1 MSDTNSESGQGQ
13 RRHFLRDSLL
23 LAGAVPAALAGSLGQ
38 AIAGGSCQASRPL
51 SIGVLG
57 CGRRGLQLAKFALA
71 AGPHF
76 ELTVLAD
83 LFPDRVQQFY
93 RTMKGQFSDQVSV
106 SNAGKLIGSE
116 ATELIAASDVDAVL
130 IATLPTCHARQIQ
143 RLVDGGKHVYAENPI
158 ATDAMG
164 LRKVQEASRLA
175 AEQNTCLQV
184 GLQHRFQDF
193 YTQAIQQLHSGIIGT
208 PVRAEVFV
216 TRTQLPGSRSAG
228 VQNERLRDWRS
239 DPELGR
245 DLELESSVGS
255 LDLIQW
261 AIGCSPHDAICEIGA
276 GGLGSHDSVVN
287 YRCPNGFTLR
297 YHEIVKPGVRHQSRH
312 LVYGS
317 HGWCDLDRSKIF
329 DKNDRMMWASGLQ
342 VPDSSAAVEQFC
354 RCLVQRV
361 SQSESTVHT
370 SCVEEAFRATSI
382 ALLGQL
388 ARRRA
393 GQVVSSD
400 ELVTGLA

>member
-1 MSDTNSESGQGQ
+1 
-13 RRHFLRDSLL
+13 
-23 LAGAVPAALAGSLGQ
+23 
-38 AIAGGSCQASRPL
+38 
-51 SIGVLG
+51 
-57 CGRRGLQLAKFALA
+57 LAKFALA

-83 LFPDRVQQFY
+83 LFPDRVQQLY
-93 RTMKGQFSDQVSV
+93 RTLKGQFPDRVTVALASR
-106 SNAGKLIGSE
+106 LIG
-116 ATELIAASDVDAVL
+116 TESADLIAATDVDAVL
-130 IATLPTCHARQIQ
+130 LATLPTCHARQIQ
-143 RLVDGGKHVYAENPI
+143 RLVDGGKHVYAENPV

-193 YTQAIQQLHSGIIGT
+193 YTQAVQQLHSGIIGT

-216 TRTQLPGSRSAG
+216 TRAQLPGSRSTA
-228 VQNERLRDWRS
+228 VQAERLRDWRS
-239 DPELGR
+239 DPGLGCA
-245 DLELESSVGS
+245 LELESSVGS

-287 YRCPNGFTLR
+287 FRCPNGFTLR

-329 DKNDRMMWASGLQ
+329 DKNDRLIWASGLQ
-342 VPDSSAAVEQFC
+342 LPDSSAAMEQFC
-354 RCLVQRV
+354 CCLAQDI
-361 SQSESTVHT
+361 SQSRPTVQ
-370 SCVEEAFRATSI
+370 SGRVEGAFRATST
-382 ALLGQL
+382 ALLGQM
-388 ARRRA
+388 ARQRA

-400 ELVTGLA
+400 ELVAGLA